1 MKWKNG
7 AMAMVGIAALLG
19 GAAVFKML
27 APNRYGLPEIEVV
40 EPGASGRRIAND
52 GLFGNFF
59 PASGGSASTTSG
71 TGFDP
76 GPHAAVLL
84 LGGSEGGLGGGTH
97 HMALALQKEGFAVF
111 QLAYFGAP
119 GQTDALERI
128 PLELFDRGL
137 DWLKAQPGVDPTR
150 IAVMGASK
158 GAEAALLVASRRP
171 DLRAAVVGMPT
182 SVAWNGVN
190 WASGGQSQY
199 ASWTASG
206 REVAT
211 MPFGDW
217 NQAEG
222 IISVYRTVEDPA
234 QQAKAKSAAI
244 PVERARA
251 AVLLVCGEA
260 ETMWPA
266 CPMARQVVARS
277 TARSGP
283 PVTVLGYEDAGHFVF
298 GPPIARDHPF
308 YARLD
313 AYGGSVEG
321 NAAARADS
329 WPRVIAFL
337 KQAMAAS

>member
-7 AMAMVGIAALLG
+7 LMAAAGIAALLG
-19 GAAVFKML
+19 GAAVFKAF
-27 APNRYGLPEIEVV
+27 APERYGLPEIEVLP
-40 EPGASGRRIAND
+40 PGATGERISGG
-52 GLFGNFF
+52 GLFGNYF
-59 PASGGSASTTSG
+59 PASG
-71 TGFDP
+71 P
-76 GPHAAVLL
+76 GPRTAVLL

-97 HMALALQKEGFAVF
+97 FTALALQKEGFAVLH
-111 QLAYFGAP
+111 LAYFGAP

-128 PLELFDRGL
+128 PLELFDQGL
-137 DWLKAQPGVDPTR
+137 DWLKAQPEVDPAR
-150 IAVMGASK
+150 ITVMGASK

-171 DLRAAVVGMPT
+171 DLSAVVAGMPT

-190 WASGGQSQY
+190 WASGGQSEH
-199 ASWTASG
+199 ASWTTG
-206 REVAT
+206 GLEVAT

-234 QQAKAKSAAI
+234 QQAAAPRAAI

-266 CPMARQVVARS
+266 CPMARQVAARS
-277 TARSGP
+277 RARSGP
-283 PVTVLGYEDAGHFVF
+283 PVTVLAYRDAGHFVF
-298 GPPIARDHPF
+298 GPPIGRDHPF
-308 YARLD
+308 YPRLGT
-313 AYGGSVEG
+313 YGGSVEG

-329 WPRVIAFL
+329 WPKVVAFL
-337 KQAMAAS
+337 RQVEARS